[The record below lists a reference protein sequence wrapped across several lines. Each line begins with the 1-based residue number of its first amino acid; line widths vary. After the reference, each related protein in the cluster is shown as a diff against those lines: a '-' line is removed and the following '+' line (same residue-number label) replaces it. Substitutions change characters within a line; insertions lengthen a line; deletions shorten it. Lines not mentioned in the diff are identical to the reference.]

1 MPATE
6 ARLAIDASV
15 AVRACLG
22 ASGFELLTPHGQL
35 VAPHLLWSEVTSALR
50 ELAWRHEID
59 AATARTALE
68 RLLAG
73 PVEAVA
79 HPELQRTATAVAARL
94 GWAKTYDA
102 EYVALAQ
109 LLDIRLVTLDAR
121 LARGAG
127 KEARVMGPMDL
138 NGQ

>member
-1 MPATE
+1 VPATE

-15 AVRACLG
+15 AIRACLG

-35 VAPHLLWSEVTSALR
+35 VAPQLLWSEVTSALR

-59 AATARTALE
+59 AATARSALE

-73 PVEAVA
+73 PVEAIA
-79 HPELQRTATAVAARL
+79 HPQLHHTATALAGRL

-102 EYVALAQ
+102 EYIALAQ
-109 LLDIRLVTLDAR
+109 LLDVRLVTVDAR

-127 KEARVMGPMDL
+127 KEARIVGPMDL
-138 NGQ
+138 QG